1 MNTGFARR
9 GGPALWSRKMVG
21 GPAPRSRRLVG
32 GPAPPSMKA
41 SEGFTLVEILLAL
54 GILATIL
61 AILLSAFTGAGRGLD
76 ILKERSGAF
85 RQIRISADRIGTD
98 LAGSFSS
105 TSVTTTA
112 FTCRLDQFSGKPAS
126 TLIFTAFVLPD
137 PSAAR
142 PSTDI
147 VKIKYYPKVGADG
160 KYIDLYRE
168 QSDLPLIDNKMATS
182 ESRLATGLMGFRV
195 ETFDG
200 KNWTTD
206 WPPNWTTDWPPGGGT
221 GTGRLP
227 TKVAFVLTD
236 ARGQE
241 YRRSFPIPLAGGEAS
256 TLFSGKREGRSR

>member
-1 MNTGFARR
+1 TGFARR
-9 GGPALWSRKMVG
+9 GGPGLWSRKVVG

-206 WPPNWTTDWPPGGGT
+206 WPPGGGT